1 MGLFQ
6 TTEKNT
12 YNYITTAALPF
23 NAIYNSI
30 PKEAIFPQFETTPEE
45 EENFNAIFLYVVF
58 RAFFCSAFSSEKMF
72 RIAKYGIKK
81 LSEDLSTPF
90 SNLTFD
96 VSWKLFLQMMLGLEE
111 YSRKAISEGT
121 DKTTALIEYY
131 LICAFRT
138 DIFAV
143 KEGFGRYNNALYQEL
158 SHKLEYFFMAFMNM
172 EFMRN

>member
-12 YNYITTAALPF
+12 YKYISNAALSF
-23 NAIYNSI
+23 NAIYKSI
-30 PKEAIFPQFETTPEE
+30 PKEAIAPQFETTPEE
-45 EENFNAIFLYVVF
+45 EENFNAVFLYVVF
-58 RAFFCSAFSSEKMF
+58 RAFFCNAFSAEKMF

-81 LSEDLSTPF
+81 LSEDLSTTL

-96 VSWKLFLQMMLGLEE
+96 VSWKLFLQMMMGLEE
-111 YSRKAISEGT
+111 YSKKAISEGT

-138 DIFAV
+138 DIGTI
-143 KEGFGRYNNALYQEL
+143 KDGFKQYNNGLYQEL
-158 SHKLEYFFMAFMNM
+158 SYKLEFFFMAFMNM
-172 EFMRN
+172 EFMKN